1 MSGGRQNRLNW
12 FLFMIGYFAFGY
24 TTINW
29 ISSGRSL
36 FFDVGFGWENSIPF
50 VPAFIFGYILV
61 YLSVLLVY
69 LVIRDPD
76 DWRRVVVA
84 FMISTTLSYA
94 CFLAFP
100 VAMTMRPDL
109 SGLTGFSAEI
119 TRYYY
124 IIDLPYNCFP
134 SLHVTYPT
142 LATLV
147 AWRNHPIMRWVF
159 AAMTAI
165 VAVSVVLVKQ
175 HYIAD
180 VVAGFASAALCFW
193 ITVRVER
200 LWPCRLSNET
210 AA

>member
-1 MSGGRQNRLNW
+1 MKGESWHRFNW
-12 FLFMIGYFAFGY
+12 FIFMIGYFTFGY
-24 TTINW
+24 MSINW
-29 ISSGRSL
+29 ISSRRTA
-36 FFDVGFGWENSIPF
+36 FFDVGFGWENDIPF

-61 YLSVLLVY
+61 YLSVLLVF
-69 LVIRDPD
+69 LIIRDSD
-76 DWRRVVVA
+76 DWRRVVTA

-94 CFLAFP
+94 CFLTFP

-109 SGLTGFSAEI
+109 SGLTGFSAAV

-147 AWRNHPIMRWVF
+147 AWRNHNVMRWVF
-159 AAMTAI
+159 AAMAVV

-180 VVAGFASAALCFW
+180 VVAGFANAAFCFW
-193 ITVRVER
+193 ATVRIDKLLPSR
-200 LWPCRLSNET
+200 PSTQN